1 MLGSEVSQRS
11 SDPRQGVV
19 HSPGGAPLVTE
30 TTAIYAEIEEPLGR
44 ERRPGLTPVSLFLTL
59 LVAYVLIKVQLVLV
73 LTLLSIVFATLIE
86 KPVHLLERRHVPRPL
101 GILTTYLTIIAGLTL
116 LFVALAPVIS
126 DQADAFR
133 TDAPVQLSELRRS
146 WRGSGNP
153 LLNGPGQDLLGR
165 GIDIIER
172 PGDANVSLPQKTA
185 IGVVTGVGGGI
196 VGALTVLVIAFY
208 YLMEKALLRRL
219 VLMELAPA
227 TQPRVERVWN
237 DVEAKVGDWLR
248 GQLTLCLI
256 IGVTATIG
264 YGILQV
270 RFWPILGLWAGLT
283 EIIPIVGPW
292 LGGAPAVV
300 LALSMSWQKAL
311 LVAGFIVMLQLLE
324 NTVLVPRI
332 MRGAVGLTP
341 LTVFVA
347 ILAGTQFLGLAGAV
361 LAIPVA
367 AAVQVFLTDFLG
379 ARRAL
384 RQTATTDPLPGW
396 RWMRGSGGLAMEP
409 SGEARPGAT
418 ERRSDPGTIVTRWVG
433 DRAARAQ
440 REPPPGDE

>member
-1 MLGSEVSQRS
+1 VTQRS
-11 SDPRQGVV
+11 ADPRQGGV
-19 HSPGGAPLVTE
+19 HPTGGVPLATE
-30 TTAIYAEIEEPLGR
+30 TVVPYADVEEPFSR
-44 ERRPGLTPVSLFLTL
+44 ERRPGLTPVTLFLTL

-101 GILTTYLTIIAGLTL
+101 GILTAYLTIIAGLTL
-116 LFVALAPVIS
+116 LFVLLAPVIS

-146 WRGSGNP
+146 WRGSSNP

-208 YLMEKALLRRL
+208 YLMEKSLLRQL
-219 VLMELAPA
+219 VLLELAPA
-227 TQPRVERVWN
+227 ARPRVERVWDN
-237 DVEAKVGDWLR
+237 VEAKVGDWLR

-300 LALSMSWQKAL
+300 LALSMSWQKAVA
-311 LVAGFIVMLQLLE
+311 VAGFIVMLQLLE

-379 ARRAL
+379 ARRAA
-384 RQTATTDPLPGW
+384 RQTATLAPLPGW
-396 RWMRGSGGLAMEP
+396 RWMRGSGGMAMEP
-409 SGEARPGAT
+409 TGEVRPGSPD
-418 ERRSDPGTIVTRWVG
+418 RSSDPGRIVSRWVG
-433 DRAARAQ
+433 DRATRGSAG
-440 REPPPGDE
+440 PPPPDERPD